1 MKKFISILL
10 VMCICTSIGMCSI
23 TASAEDT
30 SEITPEI
37 TPGADR
43 VTDSTVTYYFDGY
56 AFGEE
61 GALADNTSIADNT
74 ADLTIDKFKDHG
86 KKSAKWGLFGISG
99 GYGEKAA
106 VRIQSIH
113 WNPYVPETGAVFNPD
128 SPDNIYSIAFEID
141 VENESEY
148 VPSLSYY
155 AASNS
160 PIVEIYVVS
169 KPETVQAWTNY
180 DEFIRDLSVKDRL
193 CKLDM
198 YGSGWTYGKELPK
211 VTLEQGSNIVVVI
224 LNGMNPATS
233 PTKSSGTKY
242 IERVQIQSLSLTPV
256 NRTLEYDLTEAA
268 FEFEK
273 MPRNSKNNSKWL
285 GVRVNSYGNVTAAI
299 ADTTVDSGIW
309 GFVNSNIFKTWNQQL
324 NAIAKET
331 TDESTGETTV
341 NVADDSSNAYVVGN
355 YKIVDNYYIM
365 SERKDNTYW
374 AWEMSG
380 TGATSE
386 RIIAKTGFVSF
397 FKYTNS
403 SGTVYPYTALRIY
416 VPDAG
421 IYKLAIKGD
430 AAKWGHTQYGVEADV
445 YVGKAPTTKLTA
457 TTFTATTLNEYITDG
472 KLTLMGKHNSAD
484 TSNEYNTI
492 GTDTF
497 TVTEP
502 GDYILVFDTDENTD
516 KTNMTDDETHYLVIS
531 GIKLTPVITPDT
543 EKEEIVNEDGNTLS
557 AADEVEPSVTVMQG
571 KAVLG
576 AEMET
581 SFTDDVDVIN
591 GYATVTADKT
601 DEDDNEFLYWA
612 KGLTT
617 GIGKKIF
624 VPNNDDKLSC
634 TFKPATGMNYIIAV
648 YAPKNVAETRYYNA
662 NGQLLTDANEST
674 KPTMPGYDFNKWVNC
689 GNGMMVAEY
698 TENETTYNVTV
709 KHQDGT
715 EEAEV
720 KQELSGKKY
729 GDSVTVTAPSRFGGT
744 GYNVFNYWEKDG
756 EIVSF
761 NKSYTFNVWKTCNVT
776 AVYKA
781 YAPVATTLRKII
793 IDDNMGNND
802 VMAEFIGFGDVAEK
816 GIVFGTDATLEK
828 NEGKATMTSNKTQ
841 FTVNNDIDGTPAAR
855 GYVIDNSGNV
865 YYGN

>member
-1 MKKFISILL
+1 MKKVISILL
-10 VMCICTSIGMCSI
+10 VMCICMSIGMCNI
-23 TASAEDT
+23 TASAENT
-30 SEITPEI
+30 PVITPAI
-37 TPGADR
+37 TTGADR

-56 AFGEE
+56 AFGETDP
-61 GALADNTSIADNT
+61 LADNTSIADNT
-74 ADLTIDKFKDHG
+74 AALTIDKFKNHG
-86 KKSAKWGLFGISG
+86 NKSAKWGLFGISG

-106 VRIQSIH
+106 VRISSVH
-113 WNPYVPETGAVFNPD
+113 WNPYVPKTGAVFNPD

-155 AASNS
+155 AGSES

-169 KPETVQAWTNY
+169 KPETVQAWTDY

-198 YGSGWTYGKELPK
+198 SDGNGMTYGKELPK

-233 PTKSSGTKY
+233 PTKRSETKY

-273 MPRNSKNNSKWL
+273 MPRNSANNSSWP
-285 GVRVNSYGNVTAAI
+285 GVRVNSVNVTAAI

-324 NAIAKET
+324 NAIAEET
-331 TDESTGETTV
+331 TDESGKTTV
-341 NVADDSSNAYVVGN
+341 KVASNTNSEYEEK
-355 YKIVDNYYIM
+355 YYEIVDNYYIM

-403 SGTVYPYTALRIY
+403 SGTTVYPYTALRIY

-421 IYKLAIKGD
+421 TYKLAIKGD
-430 AAKWGHTQYGVEADV
+430 AAKWVNTQYGVKADV
-445 YVGKAPTTKLTA
+445 YVGKAPTTTLTA
-457 TTFTATTLNEYITDG
+457 TKLNEYFTDG
-472 KLTLMGKHNSAD
+472 TLRKMGKHNSAD

-516 KTNMTDDETHYLVIS
+516 TTNITTDGTQYVVIS
-531 GIKLTPVITPDT
+531 GIKLTPVITPDA

-557 AADEVEPSVTVMQG
+557 ATGEAETSVTVKQG

-576 AEMET
+576 GET
-581 SFTDDVDVIN
+581 EPNFTEVSVDSN
-591 GYATVTADKT
+591 GYATVTAEKT
-601 DEDDNEFLYWA
+601 DEAGNEFLYWA

-624 VPNNDDKLSC
+624 VPNNDNELSC
-634 TFKPATGMNYIIAV
+634 TFKPATGVNYIIAV
-648 YAPKNVAETRYYNA
+648 YAPKNVAGTKYYNA
-662 NGQLLTDANEST
+662 NGQLLTDADENT
-674 KPTMPGYDFNKWVNC
+674 VPTMVGYTFKEWVDC
-689 GNGMMVAEY
+689 GNGMKVAEY
-698 TENETTYNVTV
+698 TENATTYNVTV

-715 EEAEV
+715 VEAVV
-720 KQELSGKKY
+720 KEELSGKKY

-756 EIVSF
+756 KIVSF
-761 NKSYTFNVWKTCNVT
+761 GKSYTFSVWENCEVT

-781 YAPVATTLRKII
+781 YAPVATILRKII
-793 IDDNMGNND
+793 IDNIGNND

-816 GIVFGTDATLEK
+816 GIVFGTGATLAE
-828 NEGKATMTSNKTQ
+828 NEGKATMTTDSTQ
-841 FTVNNDIDGTPAAR
+841 FTVNNDIKGTPAAR
-855 GYVIDNSGNV
+855 GYVIDKEGNV